1 MLRPGGELRYYE
13 HVQANASTLR
23 RAQQLADHTIWPMGG
38 WMLAWLLVGL
48 ALFALAVAATVW
60 LIRNMSGSGRSN
72 EALRELDMRY
82 ARGELSSEEYDERRQ
97 RIHNG

>member
-1 MLRPGGELRYYE
+1 MTMLDITMMHGDHGGMGGM
-13 HVQANASTLR
+13 
-23 RAQQLADHTIWPMGG
+23 DGCMGG

-60 LIRNMSGSGRSN
+60 LVRNMSSPGNTN

-82 ARGELSSEEYDERRQ
+82 ARGELTSEEYDERRQ
-97 RIHNG
+97 RIGVD